1 MAAFLVDNLASLM
14 LKYISKYVAMNGKS
28 TEIQS
33 FQRARA
39 SG

>member
-1 MAAFLVDNLASLM
+1 MAAFFVDNPLCLM
-14 LKYISKYVAMNGKS
+14 LKYRRTYIAMNGKS

-33 FQRARA
+33 YQRARV